1 MDINAYSVFLTA
13 AEELNF
19 TRAAEKLHITQQSLS
34 GYIQRLEKEYRVSL
48 FYRKPTLRL
57 TPEGEAMVYF
67 ARNLQQSE
75 KMLASRFADLSK
87 ECMEIVRMGISRQRT
102 RTFLPGIWNAYHDQ
116 YPNISLRL
124 KESVTQLM
132 VEDLIAGKL
141 DIMIGLNIPRHSTL
155 EVVSLVKEPNICII
169 HESLMQ
175 DMYPADWKRRL
186 ARMEAEGVN
195 LLELKDFPFLLF
207 SKHNIIR
214 KAIDQI
220 FHKEHI
226 LPIIAMESNDQGLL
240 LELASQ
246 GDGVAVIT
254 PINLYKRMKYS
265 TELPE
270 GTRII
275 RLRDLPENEICL
287 ALRQNENRPQYLEA
301 LKVAVRDECMH
312 YGEMLEE
319 AGFINL

>member
-13 AEELNF
+13 AEEMNF

-67 ARNLQQSE
+67 ARNLEQSE
-75 KMLASRFADLSK
+75 KLLASRFADLSK

-102 RTFLPGIWNAYHDQ
+102 RIFLPGIWNAYHAK

-141 DIMIGLNIPRHSTL
+141 DIMVGLNIPRHSTL
-155 EVVSLVKEPNICII
+155 EVVSLVNEPNVCIV
-169 HESLMQ
+169 HESLLRY
-175 DMYPADWKRRL
+175 MYPEDWEARL
-186 ARMEAEGVN
+186 EHMEREGVA
-195 LLELKDFPFLLF
+195 LLELKDFPFLIF
-207 SKHNIIR
+207 SQHNIIR

-220 FHKEHI
+220 FHREHI

-246 GDGVAVIT
+246 GDGVAIIT
-254 PINLYKRMKYS
+254 PINLYKRMKYRTS
-265 TELPE
+265 LPE
-270 GTRII
+270 GTHIL
-275 RLRDLPENEICL
+275 RLLDLPENEICL
-287 ALRQNENRPQYLEA
+287 ALRRDEDRPQYLEA
-301 LKVAVRDECMH
+301 LKEAIREECTR

-319 AGFINL
+319 AGF